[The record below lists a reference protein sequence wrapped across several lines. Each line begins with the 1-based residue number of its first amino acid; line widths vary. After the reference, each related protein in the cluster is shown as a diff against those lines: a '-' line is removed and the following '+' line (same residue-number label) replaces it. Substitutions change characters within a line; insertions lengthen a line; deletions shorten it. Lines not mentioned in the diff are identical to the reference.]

1 MLAECQRMFTTA
13 DTIGIIG
20 TGLMGTAIGERL
32 LAAGF
37 RVLAWDREAARL
49 AESGTEAAESA
60 AAVAQRC
67 GCLVLSLPDSRS
79 VGSVLDEISSV
90 LREGSVILDMS
101 TGAPADAQRFAE
113 SMEKRGVAFLDA
125 TISGSSEQL
134 RRGEALCMVGGAEA
148 AYADC
153 ESVLDALGGPVRYLG
168 GSGNAARM
176 KLVTNLVL
184 GLNRAALAEGLA
196 LAEVLGL
203 EPHQTLEVM
212 QASAAYSRIM
222 DTKGEKMIAREFSPV
237 ARLSQHLK
245 DVRLIQHAGESG
257 GLRLPLTDVHR
268 ALLEEAEAAG
278 LGAQDNSAI
287 IEVIRRKQS

>member
-60 AAVAQRC
+60 TAVAQSC

-101 TGAPADAQRFAE
+101 TGEPADAQRFAE
-113 SMEKRGVAFLDA
+113 SLEKRGVAFLDA

-168 GSGNAARM
+168 ASGNAARM

>member
-1 MLAECQRMFTTA
+1 MTTTGE
-13 DTIGIIG
+13 TIGIIG
-20 TGLMGTAIGERL
+20 TGLMGTAITERL

-37 RVLAWDREAARL
+37 RVLGWDGEAARL
-49 AESGTEAAESA
+49 AASGAERAESA
-60 AAVAQRC
+60 VAVGQRC
-67 GCLVLSLPDSRS
+67 GCVVLSLPDSRA
-79 VGSVLDEISSV
+79 VGSVLDEISSG

-101 TGAPADAQRFAE
+101 TGEPGDAQRFAE
-113 SMEKRGVAFLDA
+113 SLGKRGVAFLDA

-134 RRGEALCMVGGAEA
+134 RQGDALCMVGGATA
-148 AYADC
+148 AFVDC
-153 ESVLDALGGPVRYLG
+153 EPVLKALGGPVRYLG
-168 GSGNAARM
+168 ASGNAARM

-203 EPHQTLEVM
+203 EPQQTLEVM

-222 DTKGEKMIAREFSPV
+222 DSKGGKMIAREFTPV

-245 DVRLIQHAGESG
+245 DVRLIQQAGVSG
-257 GLRLPLTDVHR
+257 GLRLPLTEAHR
-268 ALLEEAEAAG
+268 ALLEQAEAAG

-287 IEVIRRKQS
+287 IEVLRRRPA